1 MQKIEYRK
9 GDLLTTD
16 ITHILQGCNAQGVMG
31 AGIAAAIRGKYPQA
45 YKDYTEVYNS
55 NGLELGTAVF
65 SVQDDGKVI
74 INAITQN
81 SYGRDRNKVYVSYW
95 AVAEIFR
102 KIESFGIK
110 ELAMP
115 MIGAG
120 LAKGNWAVISA
131 IIENTLVHTKPV
143 VYQL

>member
-16 ITHILQGCNAQGVMG
+16 IKHILHGCNAQGVMG
-31 AGIAAAIRGKYPQA
+31 AGVAAAIRSKYAQA

-55 NGLELGTAVF
+55 KGLELGTAVF
-65 SVQDDGKVI
+65 SVQNDGKVI

-81 SYGRDRNKVYVSYW
+81 NYGRDKNKVYVSYW

-115 MIGAG
+115 MIGSG
-120 LAKGNWAVISA
+120 LANGDWAVISA
-131 IIENTLVHTKPV
+131 IIENTLVHTKPL
-143 VYQL
+143 VYSL